1 MRADTRLET
10 SRVCRHLEVVT
21 TRSMEFVDLTDRLT
35 ALVGSAGLENGVLV
49 VQTRHTTT
57 GLLVNEAEPRLLED
71 LAARLACW
79 APLDL
84 AYAHDD
90 LSRRTVNVLENRE
103 RRNGHAHCR
112 AALFRSSETL
122 VVEGGRLCLGRWQ
135 RVLLV
140 ECDGPQR
147 RELVV
152 MPIGN
157 DE

>member
-1 MRADTRLET
+1 MRVDTGVAAAGACHRLD
-10 SRVCRHLEVVT
+10 VVT
-21 TRSMEFVDLTDRLT
+21 ARSTEFIDLTDRLA
-35 ALVGSAGLENGVLV
+35 ALVRQAGLDRGLMV

-57 GLLVNEAEPRLLED
+57 GLLVNEAEPRMLED
-71 LAARLACW
+71 LAGRLACW

-84 AYAHDD
+84 PYAHDD
-90 LSRRTVNVLENRE
+90 LSRRTVNVMGDRE

-135 RVLLV
+135 RVLFV

-152 MPIGN
+152 LLMRC

>member
-1 MRADTRLET
+1 MRTDLMPTAARVRHRLT
-10 SRVCRHLEVVT
+10 VVT
-21 TRSMEFVDLTDRLT
+21 TRSAEFIDVTDRVS
-35 ALVGSAGLENGVLV
+35 AVVEQAGLVHGIVV

-71 LAARLACW
+71 LAGRLACW

-84 AYAHDD
+84 PYAHDD
-90 LSRRTVNVLENRE
+90 LSRRTVNVLDDRE

-122 VVEGGRLCLGRWQ
+122 IVEAGRLCLGRWQ
-135 RVLLV
+135 RLLFV

-147 RELVV
+147 RELVL
-152 MPIGN
+152 MPIRC
-157 DE
+157 DD

>member
-1 MRADTRLET
+1 MRADTRLEA
-10 SRVCRHLEVVT
+10 SRVCQHLGVVT
-21 TRSMEFVDLTDRLT
+21 TRSMEFVDLTDQLT
-35 ALVGSAGLENGVLV
+35 ALVRQAGLENGLLV

-112 AALFRSSETL
+112 AAVFRSSETL
-122 VVEGGRLCLGRWQ
+122 VVESGRLCLGRWQ

-152 MPIGN
+152 MLMRC

>member
-1 MRADTRLET
+1 
-10 SRVCRHLEVVT
+10 VT
-21 TRSMEFVDLTDRLT
+21 ARSTEFVDLTDRL
-35 ALVGSAGLENGVLV
+35 AGLVREACFEHGLLV
-49 VQTRHTTT
+49 VQTRYTTT

-84 AYAHDD
+84 PYAHDD
-90 LSRRTVNVLENRE
+90 LSRRTVNLLAGRE

-122 VVEGGRLCLGRWQ
+122 IVDAGCLCLGRWQ

-147 RELVV
+147 RELAACLV
-152 MPIGN
+152 PGIAAR
-157 DE
+157 

>member
-1 MRADTRLET
+1 MRADTGLEA

-21 TRSMEFVDLTDRLT
+21 TRSMEFVDLTDQLT
-35 ALVGSAGLENGVLV
+35 ALVRHAGLENGLLV
-49 VQTRHTTT
+49 VQTQHTTT

-84 AYAHDD
+84 PYAHDD

-112 AALFRSSETL
+112 AALLRSSETL
-122 VVEGGRLCLGRWQ
+122 VVERGRLCLGRWQ

-147 RELVV
+147 REIVVRLVRC
-152 MPIGN
+152 